1 MENQK
6 VIKNWKI
13 DVEHRNGAIIFRSYV
28 NGGTGW
34 WKKFSFMIY
43 DDFIPFVLEQLSTH
57 LTQRAPDAVDSAA
70 STSISEASALST
82 SQTDQTP
89 QQRG

>member
-43 DDFIPFVLEQLSTH
+43 DDFIPFVAEQLSAH
-57 LTQRAPDAVDSAA
+57 LTQRAPDTVDSAA
-70 STSISEASALST
+70 SNGSLQASAEST
-82 SQTDQTP
+82 SQTVTKP
-89 QQRG
+89 TQRG